1 MDKLRTFSCATI
13 LLAASHELV
22 EWLGRRFLNRTFSMQ
37 EDDPIVDVEEIRELF
52 DEEIKEGGSE

>member
-1 MDKLRTFSCATI
+1 
-13 LLAASHELV
+13 
-22 EWLGRRFLNRTFSMQ
+22 MQ